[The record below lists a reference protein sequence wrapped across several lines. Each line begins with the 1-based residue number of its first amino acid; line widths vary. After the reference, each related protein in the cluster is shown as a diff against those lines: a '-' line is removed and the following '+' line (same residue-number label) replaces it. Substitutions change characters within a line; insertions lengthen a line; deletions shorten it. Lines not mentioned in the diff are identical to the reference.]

1 MVVVILR
8 AQLQP
13 GADEGVEKMLSPALD
28 LAAATK
34 GFIAFNRYAAGEE
47 QLLLLEFESH
57 EALASWRDHPDNSAT
72 QGAERDHLFK
82 HLHIQVC
89 DLVRAYE
96 IAS

>member
-1 MVVVILR
+1 MIIVILR
-8 AQLQP
+8 AELQP
-13 GADEGVEKMLSPALD
+13 GADRDVEQMLSPALA

-34 GFIAFNRYAAGEE
+34 GFIASTRYAAGEE

-72 QGAERDHLFK
+72 QGAGRDHLFRR
-82 HLHIQVC
+82 LHIQVC